1 MGKIWRGE
9 LCYRTKYHADY
20 WVEAA
25 IVPLKNEFGKVEQ
38 YLSINY
44 DITDKKRMLTELKKI
59 LNEHFV
65 LSLKIQMI

>member
-44 DITDKKRMLTELKKI
+44 DITDKKRMLTELKKY
-59 LNEHFV
+59 
-65 LSLKIQMI
+65 